1 MIRHGCLQRNTDW
14 FEGKSNF
21 PSFFESKCRVV
32 TRICCRRGFAPEA
45 SKTFATHETPWQPAS
60 NPKFFFADG
69 RWFAR
74 FLMNKSPCEEEEET
88 TCGKEWITGTRATR
102 YEAQLGCVSITKT
115 LWRPSNGDWMMHMM
129 LEWYIKNEKTED
141 LSNKRLSSQNRREIE
156 KHANGLRTGKRKTNT
171 SRVHK
176 NPEKQPVTVISLKKF
191 SFRGSIISERLVI
204 EEM

>member
-1 MIRHGCLQRNTDW
+1 
-14 FEGKSNF
+14 
-21 PSFFESKCRVV
+21 
-32 TRICCRRGFAPEA
+32 
-45 SKTFATHETPWQPAS
+45 
-60 NPKFFFADG
+60 
-69 RWFAR
+69 
-74 FLMNKSPCEEEEET
+74 
-88 TCGKEWITGTRATR
+88 
-102 YEAQLGCVSITKT
+102 
-115 LWRPSNGDWMMHMM
+115 MHMM

-156 KHANGLRTGKRKTNT
+156 KHANGLGTGKRKTNT